1 VPDTG
6 LVGLG
11 NMKLME
17 MFSPLGGPRDDGQSD
32 IDWMDDLKFF
42 IDNDDMMLKK
52 HMFPAVEKHKKFV
65 DHPDAY
71 KLYIKPLK
79 QCLGVYCETFEI
91 EDPEDKFTEEKIC
104 SLAKKIANEQKTYIE
119 KKDYDRK

>member
-1 VPDTG
+1 
-6 LVGLG
+6 
-11 NMKLME
+11 